1 MMYKQYLRNEQMNFQ
16 VNRFLEPYYFDTEVQ
31 KEVVSICNQINDLES
46 WFNEWNNI
54 ANLKYESKDF
64 GLASAYYQLAE
75 FFLKESDQ
83 KKHKTYSLFKEAF
96 YKSVSNTSIEF
107 SEVPYG
113 ESFLPVATITH
124 KSANKWLIFHGGFD
138 SYLEE
143 LIRLTMT
150 YLTELNQYNVL
161 MFEGPGQGIPNKN
174 GLAMTH
180 EWEKPVSAILDF
192 FSLSNVSILGMS
204 LGGYLALRAAA
215 KEKRI
220 EKVIAFDTFY
230 SMEDAFLMNAPKG
243 IKATADFTD
252 THMYETID
260 NLIEGYSKGNID
272 LEFKIN
278 KAKEIFGKSRPSE
291 ALREMKKYT
300 LYGIENEINQDVLL
314 LAGDNDMYVPTER
327 TPFLV
332 EKLVNSSKIESII
345 FSNETGGQYH
355 CQVGNKGIA
364 FNEILRFLN

>member
-1 MMYKQYLRNEQMNFQ
+1 MMYKQYLKNEQMNFQ
-16 VNRFLEPYYFDTEVQ
+16 VNRFLEPYYSDIEVQ
-31 KEVVSICNQINDLES
+31 KEVVSICNRINSLES

-54 ANLKYESKDF
+54 ANSKYENRDF

-75 FFLKESDQ
+75 FFLKDSDQ
-83 KKHKTYSLFKEAF
+83 RETRTYSLFKESF
-96 YKSVSNTSIEF
+96 YRSIPNASIEF
-107 SEVPYG
+107 SKVPYE

-124 KSANKWLIFHGGFD
+124 KAANKWLIFHGGFD

-150 YLTELNQYNVL
+150 YLTGLDKYNVL

-180 EWEKPVSAILDF
+180 EWEKPISAILDF
-192 FSLSNVSILGMS
+192 FRLSNVSLLGMS

-230 SMEDAFLMNAPKG
+230 SMEDAFLMNAPKET
-243 IKATADFTD
+243 KELVDFTD
-252 THMYETID
+252 ARMCETID
-260 NLIEGYSKGNID
+260 NLIEKYSKGNVD
-272 LEFKIN
+272 LTFKIN
-278 KAKEIFGKSRPSE
+278 KAKEIFGKSKPSE
-291 ALREMKKYT
+291 VLKEMKKYT
-300 LYGIENEINQDVLL
+300 LCGIEKEINQNVLL
-314 LAGDNDMYVPTER
+314 LAGENDMYVPTER

-364 FNEILRFLN
+364 FNEILKFLN